1 MEPGIPGPTD
11 YSCVPTQV
19 WDQQTCGPTAD
30 WLTQELDEASMGKAS
45 RTKVESSRREK
56 IAAQRA
62 AERRAEQRRRILIA
76 SGAIVAV
83 LAIVVVFVVVKL
95 NSNKPSPSAS
105 SSSNGPTGA
114 ALTSVINDV
123 TSVPASTLDKIGDGS
138 GQFTGKIQTIKPPGA
153 PLTANGKPEMLYM
166 GAEYCPY
173 CAAER
178 WAMIVALSRFGTF
191 SGLTTIHSAAA
202 NGAGNAEPYPNTP
215 TWTFVHSTY
224 SSPYLTFTPVELQT
238 NIPDPSS
245 GTYTN
250 LQTPTSAQQALL
262 TKYDAPPYVDSS
274 AAGSIPF
281 INFGNKYVSI
291 GASYNPGVLS
301 GLSWSTIASDLHNPN
316 STVAKAVN
324 GTANYI
330 TAAICKMTGNQPAS
344 ACTATVQSLQSSL

>member
-1 MEPGIPGPTD
+1 MEP
-11 YSCVPTQV
+11 
-19 WDQQTCGPTAD
+19 AD
-30 WLTQELDEASMGKAS
+30 VRPDRNWLTQGLDEASMGKAS
-45 RTKVESSRREK
+45 RTKVDSSRREK

-62 AERRAEQRRRILIA
+62 AARRAEQRRRILIA
-76 SGAIVAV
+76 AGS
-83 LAIVVVFVVVKL
+83 IVVVVAVVVAFIVVKA
-95 NSNKPSPSAS
+95 NSKPPSS
-105 SSSNGPTGA
+105 NSSNGPTGA
-114 ALTSVINDV
+114 ALSSVIAKT
-123 TSVPASTLDKIGDGS
+123 TSVPASVLDKVGDGS
-138 GQFTGKIQTIKPPGA
+138 GAFTGKIQTIKGGT

-191 SGLTTIHSAAA
+191 SGLTTVHSAAA

-215 TWTFVHSTY
+215 TWTFVHAKYT
-224 SSPYLTFTPVELQT
+224 SPYLTFTSVEMQT
-238 NIPDPSS
+238 NIPDPST

-250 LQTPTSAQQALL
+250 LQTPTKDQQALL
-262 TKYDAPPYVDSS
+262 VKYDAPPYVDSS

-281 INFGNKYVSI
+281 INFGNQYVSI
-291 GASYNPGVLS
+291 GASYNPGVLA

-316 STVAKAVN
+316 SAVAKAVN

-344 ACTATVQSLQSSL
+344 ACTATVKSLQSQL